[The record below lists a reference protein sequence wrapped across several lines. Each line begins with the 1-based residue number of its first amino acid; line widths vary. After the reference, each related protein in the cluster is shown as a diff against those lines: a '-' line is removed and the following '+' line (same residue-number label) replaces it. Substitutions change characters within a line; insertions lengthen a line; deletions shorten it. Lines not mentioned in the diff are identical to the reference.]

1 MNFESLSLGVIVLL
15 VDLCLAFDFLLLMVV
30 DVVILI
36 AGVGILFDSEEEL
49 LVFGVEVLEGSEEL
63 LLMIGSGVGSEM
75 GSGMGSGLG
84 MGSGEDVILVI

>member
-1 MNFESLSLGVIVLL
+1 M
-15 VDLCLAFDFLLLMVV
+15 
-30 DVVILI
+30 
-36 AGVGILFDSEEEL
+36 DSEGEL
-49 LVFGVEVLEGSEEL
+49 LVLGVEVLEGSEEL